1 MNFSLA
7 LCDLGSPSSIGSS
20 NILFNIKKE
29 IVLHTKETK
38 YEEGGHVTVVVVYIG
53 GFFRSNPFFE
63 GDFLDAILVVVL

>member
-7 LCDLGSPSSIGSS
+7 LGDLGSPSSIGSS

-29 IVLHTKETK
+29 IHTKETK

-63 GDFLDAILVVVL
+63 GDFLDAILVVL

>member
-29 IVLHTKETK
+29 ILHTKETK

>member
-20 NILFNIKKE
+20 NILFNIKKDT
-29 IVLHTKETK
+29 HTKETK

-63 GDFLDAILVVVL
+63 GDFLDAILEVVL